1 MVSINGVSFYVSDK
15 ISLQWIILLR
25 NIEEMLLSEDFLKGK
40 VSDYILHSFEK
51 DEFYLNGVI
60 EWIHKPKKDVLW
72 RRSYVTHI
80 TIRKQ
85 LNCYKSELHILLN
98 AYKPVNDDTN
108 EM

>member
-60 EWIHKPKKDVLW
+60 EW
-72 RRSYVTHI
+72 
-80 TIRKQ
+80 
-85 LNCYKSELHILLN
+85 
-98 AYKPVNDDTN
+98 
-108 EM
+108 